1 VEIVVP
7 LAQAAEGVTDDG
19 LRAIALGVGAGLG
32 SIGTGIGLGL
42 VFGKEIESISRQ
54 PEMKDQIQQ
63 VRWLAFALVEAVA
76 FYTFIFGLVAFF
88 LTA

>member
-1 VEIVVP
+1 MVP

>member
-1 VEIVVP
+1 MEVLFP

-42 VFGKEIESISRQ
+42 IFGKEIESLSRQ
-54 PEMKDQIQQ
+54 PEMKGEIQQ

>member
-1 VEIVVP
+1 VEIAVP

>member
-1 VEIVVP
+1 MEILVP
-7 LAQAAEGVTDDG
+7 IAQAGEGVSDDG

>member
-1 VEIVVP
+1 MEIALP
-7 LAQAAEGVTDDG
+7 LAQAAQGVTDDG

-54 PEMKDQIQQ
+54 PEMKDQIEQ

>member
-1 VEIVVP
+1 
-7 LAQAAEGVTDDG
+7 
-19 LRAIALGVGAGLG
+19 
-32 SIGTGIGLGL
+32 
-42 VFGKEIESISRQ
+42 
-54 PEMKDQIQQ
+54 MKDQIQQ

>member
-1 VEIVVP
+1 MEIALP
-7 LAQAAEGVTDDG
+7 LAQATEGVTDDG

-54 PEMKDQIQQ
+54 PEMKEQIEQ

>member
-1 VEIVVP
+1 MEILVP
-7 LAQAAEGVTDDG
+7 LAQAGEGVSDDG

>member
-1 VEIVVP
+1 MEIALP

-54 PEMKDQIQQ
+54 PEMKEQIEQ